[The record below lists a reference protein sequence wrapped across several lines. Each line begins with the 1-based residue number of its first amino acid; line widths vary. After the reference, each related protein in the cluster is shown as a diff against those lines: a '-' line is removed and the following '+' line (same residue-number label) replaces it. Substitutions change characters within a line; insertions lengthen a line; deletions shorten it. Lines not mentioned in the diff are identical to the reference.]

1 MSTTRE
7 LNAATVALT
16 TSTMTTATTT
26 TKLDVEAEDDEEPLT
41 TFEALDMDLVNG
53 PNPWLP
59 AYGFQL
65 QHRSHFQPVHEDLRT
80 NDTVLL
86 QQVDFLETILEE
98 TSDDLQSDS
107 DRSGTTYWVGSDSET
122 ESVIH
127 IRARQ
132 RLAGKKPRDDCR
144 I

>member
-1 MSTTRE
+1 
-7 LNAATVALT
+7 
-16 TSTMTTATTT
+16 MTAS
-26 TKLDVEAEDDEEPLT
+26 LASSPMIGSEPIGSEDEDDPVTLT
-41 TFEALDMDLVNG
+41 GSGDMDLVNG

-65 QHRSHFQPVHEDLRT
+65 QHHTHFQPTHEDLRA
-80 NDTVLL
+80 NDTVLV
-86 QQVDFLETILEE
+86 QQVDFLETIVEE

-127 IRARQ
+127 IRAKQ
-132 RLAGKKPRDDCR
+132 RAAAAAVR
-144 I
+144 

>member
-1 MSTTRE
+1 MH
-7 LNAATVALT
+7 
-16 TSTMTTATTT
+16 
-26 TKLDVEAEDDEEPLT
+26 KK
-41 TFEALDMDLVNG
+41 
-53 PNPWLP
+53 
-59 AYGFQL
+59 
-65 QHRSHFQPVHEDLRT
+65 LRT
-80 NDTVLL
+80 LYITLCVGIDSARTKTSENREDTVLL

-132 RLAGKKPRDDCR
+132 RLAAACSGIASLSELDFALSFNVETKLYCPDYIQQDLPSYE
-144 I
+144 

>member
-1 MSTTRE
+1 M
-7 LNAATVALT
+7 
-16 TSTMTTATTT
+16 
-26 TKLDVEAEDDEEPLT
+26 
-41 TFEALDMDLVNG
+41 
-53 PNPWLP
+53 
-59 AYGFQL
+59 
-65 QHRSHFQPVHEDLRT
+65 
-80 NDTVLL
+80 LL

-132 RLAGKKPRDDCR
+132 RLAGKKSRDDVVSKR
-144 I
+144 ILPLD

>member
-1 MSTTRE
+1 MKFKYSGRNNSE
-7 LNAATVALT
+7 LVYFLQ
-16 TSTMTTATTT
+16 SS
-26 TKLDVEAEDDEEPLT
+26 DECCEN
-41 TFEALDMDLVNG
+41 V
-53 PNPWLP
+53 WLIKIIHD
-59 AYGFQL
+59 QL
-65 QHRSHFQPVHEDLRT
+65 MWKPYMLLLKHILLWFA
-80 NDTVLL
+80 DTVLL